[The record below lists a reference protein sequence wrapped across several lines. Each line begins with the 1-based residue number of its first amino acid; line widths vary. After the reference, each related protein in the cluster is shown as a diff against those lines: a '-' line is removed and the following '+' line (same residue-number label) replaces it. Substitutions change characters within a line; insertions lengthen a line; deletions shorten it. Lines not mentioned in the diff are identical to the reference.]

1 MLRHLWKRINQK
13 EEGFT
18 LVELMVVVVIIA
30 ILAAVGIQQ
39 YGRVQEN
46 ARKSADEANK
56 QVLASAGQMY
66 AMTAADDPEFSN
78 KSDNDDKKTNIM
90 DKLLDG
96 GYIDASPKS
105 PWEEKAPEKKEDG
118 KIDHHY
124 AVFLYEDS
132 KTKNITVEVKR
143 IK

>member
-46 ARKSADEANK
+46 ARKSANEANI

-66 AMTAADDPEFSN
+66 AMTASENS
-78 KSDNDDKKTNIM
+78 
-90 DKLLDG
+90 
-96 GYIDASPKS
+96 
-105 PWEEKAPEKKEDG
+105 
-118 KIDHHY
+118 
-124 AVFLYEDS
+124 
-132 KTKNITVEVKR
+132 
-143 IK
+143 

>member
-1 MLRHLWKRINQK
+1 MLRRLWKRINQK

-46 ARKSADEANK
+46 ARKSANEANI

-66 AMTAADDPEFSN
+66 GMTTSEKIPDDGL
-78 KSDNDDKKTNIM
+78 DITKTLV
-90 DKLLDG
+90 DQ
-96 GYIDASPKS
+96 GYIDDYPKS
-105 PWEEKAPEKKEDG
+105 PWADSEPTEEKPHYTVTLFEKG
-118 KIDHHY
+118 T
-124 AVFLYEDS
+124 S
-132 KTKNITVEVKR
+132 KNISVKVVNN
-143 IK
+143 IKPESSNNPPTEK

>member
-46 ARKSADEANK
+46 ARKSANEANI

-66 AMTAADDPEFSN
+66 AMTAATEPEFS
-78 KSDNDDKKTNIM
+78 SGSDKKDIM
-90 DKLLDG
+90 DKLLEG

-105 PWEEKAPEKKEDG
+105 PWQEKAPEKKQDET
-118 KIDHHY
+118 IDHHY
-124 AVFLYEDS
+124 AVYLFENS
-132 KTKNITVEVKR
+132 ETKNITVEVER

>member
-1 MLRHLWKRINQK
+1 MLKHLWKRINQK

-46 ARKSADEANK
+46 ARQSANAANK

-66 AMTAADDPEFSN
+66 SMTTSE
-78 KSDNDDKKTNIM
+78 KISDGM
-90 DKLLDG
+90 DITEKLVEQ
-96 GYIDASPKS
+96 GYIDDYPKS
-105 PWEEKAPEKKEDG
+105 PWADSEPTKEKP
-118 KIDHHY
+118 HY
-124 AVFLYEDS
+124 RVTLSVVGDS
-132 KTKNITVEVKR
+132 ENIKVKVVNIER
-143 IK
+143 NPPTEPGTDD